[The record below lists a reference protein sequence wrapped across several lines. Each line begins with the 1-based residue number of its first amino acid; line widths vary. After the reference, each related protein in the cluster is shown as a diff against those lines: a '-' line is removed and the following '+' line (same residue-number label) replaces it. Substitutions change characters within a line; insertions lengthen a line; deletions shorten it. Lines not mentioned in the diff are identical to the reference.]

1 MRNSVLKKSLV
12 VGMILLFIGAS
23 IPIFNVHAEKTTLDE
38 AEINPEDMEEY
49 IKLFDEDV
57 QQRIRQALDNGL
69 SIYFTFSTSGLG
81 KASRIYVPFLL
92 RILKP
97 NGIFFAALIFY
108 SGISALTTIWE
119 WNIGTGIQIVDG
131 DIGKHL
137 IFIIGLGYTIAKRNK
152 DGGKGTVIAFS
163 LTKPLIL

>member
-1 MRNSVLKKSLV
+1 MRECVLKKGLV
-12 VGMILLFIGAS
+12 IGIIILFIGTS
-23 IPIFNVHAEKTTLDE
+23 IPIVNAHIEKNTLDE
-38 AEINPEDMEEY
+38 AEINPYDIEEY

-57 QQRIRQALDNGL
+57 QQRIRQSLENGL
-69 SIYFTFSTSGLG
+69 SIYLTFSTSGLG
-81 KASRIYVPFLL
+81 KAHRIYFPFLL

-97 NGIFFAALIFY
+97 HGIFFAALIFY

-131 DIGKHL
+131 AVGPHL
-137 IFIIGLGYTIAKRNK
+137 IFIVGLGYTSAKRNIG
-152 DGGKGTVIAFS
+152 DGKGRIVAVS